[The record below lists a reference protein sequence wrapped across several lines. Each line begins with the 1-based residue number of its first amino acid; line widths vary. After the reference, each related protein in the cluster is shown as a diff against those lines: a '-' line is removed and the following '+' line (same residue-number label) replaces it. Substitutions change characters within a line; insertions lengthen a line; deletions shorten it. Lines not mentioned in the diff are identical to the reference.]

1 MAIAIDEICG
11 LLAKVEG
18 PRVTVGYVPSRRNDD
33 GKGKNYVGR
42 VLPTSSAMPA
52 FSGTGA
58 ADDYTAMD
66 SSGVTIGTG
75 IDLGAYTASQLL
87 GYGLPAQIVNPLRP
101 YFGLKRADALAI
113 LYRSPLVISPEAAA
127 LLDEAVICGDCKTY
141 IAPAY
146 ERDSGVLFESLPAQ
160 AQAVVFSVCYQY
172 GVSGWKKFAPIT
184 WGHLCRREW
193 CEAADELM
201 TGFRP
206 YADRRRTEGELLK
219 ELC

>member
-1 MAIAIDEICG
+1 MAIAIDQICQ
-11 LLAKVEG
+11 LLAEVEG
-18 PRVTVGYVPSRRNDD
+18 KRVTVGYVPSKRNAD

-42 VLPTSSAMPA
+42 SLPTSEAMPA
-52 FSGTGA
+52 FPATGEPSEF
-58 ADDYTAMD
+58 TAMD

-75 IDLGAYTASQLL
+75 IDLGAYSASQLL
-87 GYGLPAQIVNPLRP
+87 GYGLPAPIVNPLRP

-113 LYRSPLVISPEAAA
+113 LYRTPLVISPETAA
-127 LLDEAVICGDCKTY
+127 LLDEAVICGDCKAY

-146 ERDSGVLFESLPAQ
+146 ERDSGVSFESLPAQ
-160 AQAVVFSVCYQY
+160 AQAVIFSVLYQY
-172 GVSGWKKFAPIT
+172 GVAGWKKFAPIT
-184 WGHLCRREW
+184 WGHLCRQEW

-201 TGFRP
+201 TGFKP